1 MSDGINIA
9 ETIGA
14 HDSSIESPSNAPASE
29 SAPASLV
36 FAVGLVD
43 ELDARLRGLQSF
55 FNPRHHPLTEQE
67 RAAAHARDWKN
78 ELSIARGAF
87 LRGAQLVFDLIRN
100 NSTDFF
106 DDAAR
111 LDNLDAAA
119 SPVNGEAMA
128 ADTIDASEA
137 ALVALADALTDAHA
151 LCEALCQTQAVS
163 FKTWASAGRIFT
175 RELHRSE
182 AFMKIARRAR
192 HAGCAR
198 LHPRLLY
205 LTRNIQPDAL
215 GTDVQFVFAGLLR
228 LLDYLRLVD
237 RELRLDHPLLQ
248 TLPVFAL
255 IHEDANRLLKF
266 METRALRAENLESEI
281 FDTLDGTS
289 YAVGMELRKVFAHEL
304 VALSALRQ
312 APLIYAKVENAHGLL
327 RDSFQQSIVG
337 LAQTFDP
344 TLDGAQLFNAFNAKL
359 EQSLA
364 LRRDLW
370 TLLGLVR
377 RMEQERD
384 RRPFAPLLARLQSF
398 RGGTMRYLM
407 YKDWEAYERFIEEA
421 SAARG
426 AVELAP
432 VLHRF
437 GTYLETLFGQINMR
451 AALAAHPFDYPPV
464 QD

>member
-14 HDSSIESPSNAPASE
+14 HDSSIESPPT
-29 SAPASLV
+29 APASLV
-36 FAVGLVD
+36 FTVGLVD

-55 FNPRHHPLTEQE
+55 FNSRHQPLTEQE

-78 ELSIARGAF
+78 EMSIARGAF

-111 LDNLDAAA
+111 FDNLDAAPAA
-119 SPVNGEAMA
+119 SLANNEAMT

-137 ALVALADALTDAHA
+137 SLVALADALTDAHA
-151 LCEALCQTQAVS
+151 LCEAVCQTQAVS

-182 AFMKIARRAR
+182 AFMKIAGRAR
-192 HAGCAR
+192 HAGRAR

-215 GTDVQFVFAGLLR
+215 GTDVGFVFAGLLR

-237 RELRLDHPLLQ
+237 RELKRDHPLLQ

-255 IHEDANRLLKF
+255 IHEDAHRLLKF
-266 METRALRAENLESEI
+266 METRALRAEDLESEI

-344 TLDGAQLFNAFNAKL
+344 TLDGAQLFDAFNAKL

-398 RGGTMRYLM
+398 RQSTMRYLM